1 VGEEFAIDLTEIAEK
16 EIVERV
22 TWERYGL
29 KENPFPAA
37 AIARRS
43 QLFFGTMNKF
53 RFEIFQQIAR
63 KIVQTARTGRY
74 LGIVIRGEFGL
85 GKTHTLYYFSDLIN
99 RQLANVEN
107 MKSRAIYLKSPGHDL
122 NEFLGN
128 FIDEIDPDEL
138 LSYLYIA
145 SREKIDSLFKDS
157 WEKGKKIDYTK
168 DPDGFQETLNTGD
181 SLDII
186 RKVATIL
193 TEEGFFSHQDFAL
206 CLSVLMLSNNPEYQR
221 IANVFVHGSRVTKA
235 EVKKLGLSSVSLTT
249 ADIYK
254 RVFPDIL
261 GLLKKQ
267 EKYNMVFVFVDEF
280 EKIVK
285 GLTPRS
291 RFEFLEDLRALIDS
305 NLVRFSLVLG
315 CSTEAYD
322 KITET
327 SGAFADRNREIFDL
341 PRIRK
346 ATTTMELIEPYL
358 RSTRIASFGK
368 RSIFPFTISA
378 LKIVAE
384 KEDGSPRKILEACHD
399 LLDYGITM
407 GLRSLSKPSI
417 LRWYGARIE

>member
-1 VGEEFAIDLTEIAEK
+1 MEEEFAINLAEIAKK
-16 EIVERV
+16 EIVEKV
-22 TWERYGL
+22 TWKRYGL
-29 KENPFPAA
+29 TENPLPAA

-53 RFEIFQQIAR
+53 RFELFQQMAR

-74 LGIVIRGEFGL
+74 LGIVIKGEFGL
-85 GKTHTLYYFSDLIN
+85 GKTHTLYYFSELIN
-99 RQLANVEN
+99 KQLSTVEN
-107 MKSRAIYLKSPGHDL
+107 MKSIAIYLKSPGHDL

-128 FIDEIDPDEL
+128 FIEEIDLDDL

-145 SREKIDSLFKDS
+145 SREKIKTLFKGA
-157 WEKGKKIDYTK
+157 WEKGKKVDYTE
-168 DPDGFQETLNTGD
+168 DPDAFQEALNTGD

-186 RKVATIL
+186 KKVMGIL
-193 TEEGFFSHQDFAL
+193 IEEGSFSHQDFAF
-206 CLSVLMLSNNPEYQR
+206 CLSVLMLSNNPEYRR
-221 IANVFVHGSRVTKA
+221 IANAFIHGSRVTKT
-235 EVKKLGLSSVSLTT
+235 EVRKLGLSSICLTT

-254 RVFPDIL
+254 RIFPDIL
-261 GLLKKQ
+261 SLLKEQ
-267 EKYNMVFVFVDEF
+267 GKYNMVFVFVDEF

-327 SGAFADRNREIFDL
+327 SGAFADRNRETFDL

-346 ATTTMELIEPYL
+346 AATTKELIEPYL
-358 RSTRIASFGK
+358 RSARIVNFQK
-368 RSIFPFTISA
+368 KSIFPFTLSA
-378 LKIVAE
+378 LKVITE
-384 KEDGSPRKILEACHD
+384 REEGSPRKILEACHD
-399 LLDYGITM
+399 LLDYGITT
-407 GLRSLSKPSI
+407 GLRSLNKPSVS
-417 LRWYGARIE
+417 RWYGARIE